1 VLSYLIRRLLA
12 AVPVVIVVGVTVFVL
27 IHLAPGDPVR
37 VMLGAD
43 AQPETIERMRQ
54 SLGLDRPLPVQ
65 FGLWFSRALVGDL
78 GDSIFLRQ
86 PVIDALAV
94 RLEPTLLLTF
104 GALAVAIAIGVT
116 AGLVSGLR
124 RGTWI
129 DQSFMFLA
137 LLGVSIPEFWLAL
150 NMVLLFGVELRW
162 FPVSGYV
169 TIAEGGLGTALRH
182 VALAALAVGFI
193 QSALIARM
201 TRSSIIEVMSLDFVR
216 TARAKGLGSRVV
228 VLKHAL
234 RNALI
239 PIVTVVG
246 LVFALSLGGA
256 IVVEIVFNIPGIG
269 RLLIDSVSRRDY
281 PVIQGVV
288 LYIAFAYVLANLF
301 VDLTYALIDPRI
313 RYD

>member
-1 VLSYLIRRLLA
+1 MLAFLTRRLFA
-12 AVPVVIVVGVTVFVL
+12 AIQVVLVVGATVFIVV
-27 IHLAPGDPVR
+27 HLAPGDPVQ
-37 VMLGAD
+37 VMLGPD

-54 SLGLDRPLPVQ
+54 NLGLDRPLPVQ
-65 FGLWFSRALVGDL
+65 FGLWFSRALVGNL

-86 PVIDALAV
+86 PVMRAILA

-104 GALAVAIAIGVT
+104 GALLVAVLIGVT
-116 AGLVSGLR
+116 AGLISGLN

-129 DQSFMFLA
+129 DQFFMFLA
-137 LLGVSIPEFWLAL
+137 LFGVSLPEFWLAL
-150 NMVLLFGVELRW
+150 NLVILFGVQLRW
-162 FPVSGYV
+162 FPVAGYV
-169 TIAEGGLGTALRH
+169 TIAEGGLLASIRH
-182 VALAALAVGFI
+182 ITLAAFAVGFV

-201 TRSSIIEVMSLDFVR
+201 TRSSIIEVMSLDYIR
-216 TARAKGLGSRVV
+216 TARAKGLARLKII
-228 VLKHAL
+228 LKHAL

-269 RLLIDSVSRRDY
+269 RLLIQSVARRDY

-288 LYIAFAYVLANLF
+288 LYIAFVYVLANLL
-301 VDLTYALIDPRI
+301 VDMTYTFIDPRI

>member
-1 VLSYLIRRLLA
+1 MLAFLTRRLLA
-12 AVPVVIVVGVTVFVL
+12 AIPVVLVVGVTVFAL
-27 IHLAPGDPVR
+27 IHLAPGDPIQ
-37 VMLGAD
+37 VMLGPD
-43 AQPETIERMRQ
+43 ARPEQVERMRAN
-54 SLGLDRPLPVQ
+54 LGLDRPLPVQ

-86 PVIDALAV
+86 PVTEAILA

-104 GALAVAIAIGVT
+104 GAVLVAVAIGVA

-124 RGTWI
+124 RGTWA
-129 DQSFMFLA
+129 DQLFMFLA

-150 NMVLLFGVELRW
+150 NLVIVFGVELRW
-162 FPVSGYV
+162 LPVAGYV
-169 TIAEGGLGTALRH
+169 TIAEGGLLAAVRH
-182 VALAALAVGFI
+182 VVLAALAVGFI

-201 TRSSIIEVMSLDFVR
+201 TRSSIIEVMSLDYVR
-216 TARAKGLGSRVV
+216 TARAKGLGQRYV

-256 IVVEIVFNIPGIG
+256 IVVEIVFSIPGIG
-269 RLLIDSVSRRDY
+269 RLLIESVGRRDY

-288 LYIAFAYVLANLF
+288 LYIAFAYVLANLL
-301 VDLTYALIDPRI
+301 VDMTYAVIDPRI